1 MIQYYSQ
8 IAILV
13 IGFVLGLFTG
23 KVVYARNY
31 KQSGELVITETN
43 DKTVF
48 TLELDTDPNKLKRQD
63 RVVFRVVKRGS
74 LRVLSR
80 DS

>member
-8 IAILV
+8 IAILL

-43 DKTVF
+43 DKTIF
-48 TLELDTDPNKLKRQD
+48 TLELDGDPNKLKKQD
-63 RVVFRVVKRGS
+63 QVVFRIVKRGS
-74 LRVLSR
+74 LRVLNR

>member
-8 IAILV
+8 IAILL

-43 DKTVF
+43 DKTIF
-48 TLELDTDPNKLKRQD
+48 TLELDGDPNKLKKQD
-63 RVVFRVVKRGS
+63 QVVFRIVKRGS
-74 LRVLSR
+74 LRVLNQ